1 MVGRGPERGK
11 APLWYRRM
19 TTILLAPSAWRPA
32 AGVVTATF
40 VAPQAGGLAILAEGW
55 PDPAGARLL
64 PHDGAPIPFLPLAGA
79 AFLATAAE
87 AGAAFAIEAP
97 VPPLHCRVLC
107 LPRQRQSPTLALLA
121 PRAIR
126 SPARRPAYDLEAG
139 QRRIADA
146 LAKQE
151 LDTALGVAAEML
163 VSARQAAA
171 TRHAVAAVLA
181 HLARHPLA
189 RSPALGAFVAALT
202 E

>member
-1 MVGRGPERGK
+1 
-11 APLWYRRM
+11 M
-19 TTILLAPSAWRPA
+19 TTILLVPSAWRPA
-32 AGVVTATF
+32 APGVVTATF
-40 VAPQAGGLAILAEGW
+40 SAPQAGGLAILAEGW
-55 PDPAGARLL
+55 PDPADARLL
-64 PHDGAPIPFLPLAGA
+64 PPAGAPIPFLPLAGA

-97 VPPLHCRVLC
+97 APPLQCRVLC
-107 LPRQRQSPTLALLA
+107 LPRPRQSPTLALLA

-126 SPARRPAYDLEAG
+126 SPARRPAYDLDAG
-139 QRRIADA
+139 QRRIAEA
-146 LAKQE
+146 LAEQD

-163 VSARQAAA
+163 VSARQAPATRQAAA
-171 TRHAVAAVLA
+171 TVLA